1 MEAPSNEKQMMEH
14 LQPSAMVILLRLVA
28 AIFLLDTLYALF
40 VLGFFALNNFHE
52 WHDAYIGVL
61 LVAHSLKFLLITT
74 IIIKL
79 FTMWA
84 SRAYYLSGHHLI
96 ERTGIVNLT
105 ETTHE
110 LSQVKS
116 VVVKQ
121 SWLGRRFHFGTI
133 ILTLAGA
140 SKPEEIVLR
149 DINDAMEY
157 KKYFDKYLQ
166 VQGWV
171 R

>member
-1 MEAPSNEKQMMEH
+1 MKEKQMMEH

-28 AIFLLDTLYALF
+28 AIFLIDTLFALF
-40 VLGFFALNNFHE
+40 VIGYYFLGNLHQ
-52 WHDAYIGVL
+52 WHDAYIAVL
-61 LVAHSLKFLLITT
+61 LAAHTIKFILVT
-74 IIIKL
+74 IFIVKL
-79 FTMWA
+79 FTRWA

-96 ERTGIVNLT
+96 ERIGIVNIT

-121 SWLGRRFHFGTI
+121 SWVGQRFHFGTI

-140 SKPEEIVLR
+140 AKPDEIVLR
-149 DINDAMEY
+149 DINNAKEY
-157 KKYFDKYLQ
+157 KEYFDEYLQ